1 MGYDFDL
8 FTLGAGSGGVA
19 ASRRAGSYGARV
31 AIAEGSRVGGTC
43 VLRGCVPKKL
53 LVYGSHFRDEIEDA
67 RGFGWTVGEVT
78 FDWRKLVEAKNKE
91 LDRLSGIYVRMLHDA
106 GVKIL
111 EGRATLVDSHTVEVL
126 GERHTARQILIATG
140 GWPVLPPVPGIEHAI
155 TSNEALD
162 LPSLPRRVV
171 IVGGG
176 YVAVEFAGIFN
187 AAGADV
193 KVLVRADAVLR
204 GFDQD
209 LRSTLGEQMR
219 KRGVDV
225 RCETIVRSLEK
236 EPDGTISVRLAGGEL
251 LEADAVLYATGRAP
265 NTRGL
270 GLEEVGVK
278 TDEGGAVVVDDQSRT
293 SVPGIYAV
301 GDVTDRINLT
311 PVAIAEGRAF
321 AESVFHARPMQMDR
335 EGIPS
340 AIFSQPPCATV
351 GLTEVEARAKGRPID
366 VYRARF
372 RPMKHTL
379 SGRDEQTMMKLVVD
393 RESDRVLG
401 AHMVGP
407 DAPEIIQGLAIA
419 LKCGATKAQL
429 DATVGIHPT
438 AAEEFVTMRDPVPEP
453 HGHPAL

>member
-19 ASRRAGSYGARV
+19 ASRRAGSYGTRV

-126 GERHTARQILIATG
+126 GQRHTARQILIATG
-140 GWPVLPPVPGIEHAI
+140 GWPVLPPIPGIEHAI

-321 AESVFHARPMQMDR
+321 AESVFHARPMQMDH

-340 AIFSQPPCATV
+340 AVFSQPPCATV

-401 AHMVGP
+401 AHMVGA